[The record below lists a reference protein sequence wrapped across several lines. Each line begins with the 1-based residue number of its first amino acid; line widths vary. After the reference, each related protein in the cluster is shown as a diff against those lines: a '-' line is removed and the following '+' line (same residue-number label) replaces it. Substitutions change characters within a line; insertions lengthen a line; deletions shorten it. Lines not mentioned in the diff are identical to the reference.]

1 MQSVNA
7 RYDDFSASKTEA
19 NNIYGLKITKSYVI
33 IVAKKGYKFSKEQ
46 AKKGDF
52 SVIINE
58 GEKGMYGEHEISY
71 TAEIYTNKHGREV
84 FKINFD
90 KEYPKSEIHT
100 MRINLP
106 SDY

>member
-1 MQSVNA
+1 MIDWAELKFSDVQRVHA
-7 RYDDFSASKTEA
+7 RYHDFSISKTEA
-19 NNIYGLKITKSYVI
+19 NNIN
-33 IVAKKGYKFSKEQ
+33 E
-46 AKKGDF
+46 
-52 SVIINE
+52 IINA

>member
-1 MQSVNA
+1 
-7 RYDDFSASKTEA
+7 
-19 NNIYGLKITKSYVI
+19 
-33 IVAKKGYKFSKEQ
+33 
-46 AKKGDF
+46 
-52 SVIINE
+52 
-58 GEKGMYGEHEISY
+58 MYGEHEISY